1 MSKTKI
7 LADLWVVTEHQES
20 WGKFRQW
27 ANIGLPLALAVE
39 SGMATLT
46 ESGQAIIDETYNML
60 LAVMELD
67 EADEYE
73 DLKAI
78 FDAATES
85 DEE

>member
-20 WGKFRQW
+20 WDKFRQW

-39 SGMATLT
+39 AGMATLT

>member
-20 WGKFRQW
+20 WDKFRQW

-39 SGMATLT
+39 AEMVTLT
-46 ESGQAIIDETYNML
+46 ERGQEIIDQTYNML

-67 EADEYE
+67 EADEYK
-73 DLKAI
+73 DLQAI
-78 FDAATES
+78 FNADTEG